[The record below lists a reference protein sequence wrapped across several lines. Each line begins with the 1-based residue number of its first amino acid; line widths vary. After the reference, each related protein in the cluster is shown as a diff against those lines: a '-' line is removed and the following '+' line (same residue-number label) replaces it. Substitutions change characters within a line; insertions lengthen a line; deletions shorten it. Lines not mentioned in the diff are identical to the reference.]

1 VVEMPDFL
9 DAERLSQLSIAVIVI
24 LAALGIFVAQV
35 VKTIVTKVLYLA
47 VIGVAVFSV
56 YAQRDQLQQ
65 CQETCSCSLFGR
77 EVAVPANPV
86 CGDER
91 VEIPRWATSPA
102 TADYGVGHTCCT
114 ISSISAATALAR

>member
-1 VVEMPDFL
+1 MPDFL

-91 VEIPRWATSPA
+91 VEIPSLGDITGDS
-102 TADYGVGHTCCT
+102 
-114 ISSISAATALAR
+114 